1 MILGLLAMVGG
12 AVQGFNLLLVLS
24 STLLAAMIVHWRWSG
39 RSIETVGVERRLPT
53 EVFAGKPFRVRYQTS
68 NSNWLMPAWLLQIS
82 DVVTSIHGKGQSVE
96 ARCGLG
102 TLPAKVTVAAS
113 VDVTIRRR
121 GQYRFGPL
129 TVSTTFPFSLIH
141 AKKVDSSTAVLD
153 VYPNLISLPSGWKQ
167 RLLSHQGGT
176 ATAVNR
182 SAPSEGEFFAMREYQ
197 YGDNPRLIHWRTSA
211 RVGSPIIRQFEQL
224 ERYDLCL
231 VLDAFQHGES
241 QNWEGS
247 SLTDP
252 TEYAISYLT
261 TMLTDLIQIPGNRI
275 VLAIAGSEVQIMQTG
290 SDTQSFRRMMG
301 ALAQTRATT
310 KPTVSQAIDDIA
322 KHSRDISD
330 VVVVSCRAESEAFA
344 DDDAGLKDLVSPWAR
359 RGRFQWI
366 EARLGAS
373 VVNS

>member
-39 RSIETVGVERRLPT
+39 RSIETVGVERRLPN

-82 DVVTSIHGKGQSVE
+82 DDVTAVYDNGVQAE
-96 ARCGLG
+96 AKCGLG
-102 TLPAKVTVAAS
+102 TLPAKVTIGAS
-113 VDVTIRRR
+113 VDLTIRKR

-129 TVSTTFPFSLIH
+129 TASTTFPFSLIH
-141 AKKVDSSTAVLD
+141 ARKTETSTDTLD
-153 VYPNLISLPSGWKQ
+153 VYPNLVQLPVGWKH

-197 YGDNPRLIHWRTSA
+197 YGDNPKWIHWRTTA
-211 RVGSPIIRQFEQL
+211 RVGSPTIRQFEHL
-224 ERYDLCL
+224 EKYDLCL
-231 VLDAFQHGES
+231 VLDAFEPGQSGDYIS
-241 QNWEGS
+241 DA
-247 SLTDP
+247 LMDP

-261 TMLTDLIQIPGNRI
+261 TMLTELIQIPGNRI
-275 VLAIAGSEVQIMQTG
+275 VLAIAGAEIQTMQTG
-290 SDTQSFRRMMG
+290 NDPQTFRRMMG
-301 ALAQTRATT
+301 ALARAQSTT
-310 KPTVSQAIDDIA
+310 SSTVGLAVERVVDEIQSINDI
-322 KHSRDISD
+322 
-330 VVVVSCRAESEAFA
+330 VVVSCRSEREGFDAEP
-344 DDDAGLKDLVSPWAR
+344 GLQNALSPWTR

-366 EARLGAS
+366 QAEVSEA
-373 VVNS
+373 VVTS